1 MLITSGLRGHFRKI
15 GVANRSETKR
25 PCPQLSS
32 AGPSDSYIGSPAVIS
47 CHPCPP
53 SNPHNYVSSFCND
66 VRNILITGSHKSSHL
81 IHRGSLSSQRTLWTG
96 SAVFPGDFHILL
108 CGFLLLVPC
117 SHSAATMFRG
127 PGFKRLPIF
136 FIIIMLWES
145 ATSLHK
151 KHLLCRCFINF
162 LLSFL
167 SLTKLT

>member
-1 MLITSGLRGHFRKI
+1 MLVTSGLRGHFRKI

-32 AGPSDSYIGSPAVIS
+32 AGPSDSYIGSPAVTS

-53 SNPHNYVSSFCND
+53 HPTPTPNRHNYVSLFCND
-66 VRNILITGSHKSSHL
+66 VRNNLITGSQMSSHL
-81 IHRGSLSSQRTLWTG
+81 THRGSLSSQRTLWTG

-136 FIIIMLWES
+136 FIVNMLGG
-145 ATSLHK
+145 
-151 KHLLCRCFINF
+151 
-162 LLSFL
+162 
-167 SLTKLT
+167 